1 VRDEDR
7 YYDSY
12 RGDAAGSQ
20 AYDVNYDENGAD
32 DEDYRMRQVC
42 YPQYTTFTRADDLR
56 HPQQY
61 PRYYDGMTI
70 RAGPEDLPPETGERD
85 LSTDQEPLKYVLV
98 RQLKPS
104 VTEELFAKGMEKFY
118 EGFDD
123 SKGGAE
129 PRSLRCVYLVKDRR
143 SKTSIGYG
151 FAEYHTVRDA
161 RQAVEKAMLLTN
173 EKRCTIAS
181 APIKVDF
188 PHKGIFPPIV
198 LSKRSRPDEFAFTR
212 PQTGGQHIYYDE
224 RFYVRPYVV
233 NAEPSTTTSKEDQPP
248 AEPKASKSGT
258 KRAIETLESKAKK
271 PKTST
276 KAVPSQLQLWNNKNA
291 ELHEGPDTT
300 IAEQTKQPATGFN
313 ALQASAPRE
322 EIHEEVQTFAAQG
335 QGDSYSCWLCKS
347 NFTSLKH
354 IHEHLNRSKNHA
366 SNLKDDKIIQRGYE
380 CLRKEGI
387 DPEGTLK
394 LPRAP
399 AEAAMAH
406 PENGDGSQYRDRAA
420 ERRKEDKIAGKSNEK
435 ITGFSLKGTNPKT
448 KIAGVAPASAL
459 DSSASKP
466 TYGKGKNLLQKA
478 GWSEGDSLGAGN
490 GITAPIDQSL
500 YAAGVG
506 LGHQSSKKGDAV
518 EEASRMTK
526 NDPNSFSEK
535 TKELAR
541 KRYEETIRQ
550 QH

>member
-1 VRDEDR
+1 M
-7 YYDSY
+7 
-12 RGDAAGSQ
+12 
-20 AYDVNYDENGAD
+20 NYDEDDVD
-32 DEDYRMRQVC
+32 DEKYRMRQVC
-42 YPQYTTFTRADDLR
+42 YPQYTKFTRADDLR

-85 LSTDQEPLKYVLV
+85 LSTDLEPLRYVLV

-129 PRSLRCVYLVKDRR
+129 PRSLKCVYLVKDRMSR
-143 SKTSIGYG
+143 TSIGYG

-181 APIKVDF
+181 NPIKVDF
-188 PHKGIFPPIV
+188 PHKGIFPPIM
-198 LSKRSRPDEFAFTR
+198 LSQRPRPREVAFTL
-212 PQTGGQHIYYDE
+212 PQTGAQHIYYDE
-224 RFYVRPYVV
+224 RFYVRPYIV
-233 NAEPSTTTSKEDQPP
+233 NADVSTATPKEDKPN
-248 AEPKASKSGT
+248 AETKAPKSGT
-258 KRAIETLESKAKK
+258 KRPIETLETKAKK

-291 ELHEGPDTT
+291 ELHEDPDATM
-300 IAEQTKQPATGFN
+300 AEQTKQPATGVN

-322 EIHEEVQTFAAQG
+322 EFHEEVQTFAAQG
-335 QGDSYSCWLCKS
+335 QGDNYSCWLCKS

-380 CLRKEGI
+380 CLVKEGI
-387 DPEGTLK
+387 DPASTLK

-399 AEAAMAH
+399 VEAAMAH
-406 PENGDGSQYRDRAA
+406 PASGDGSQYRDRAA
-420 ERRKEDKIAGKSNEK
+420 ERRKEDKIAGKSHEK
-435 ITGFSLKGTNPKT
+435 ITGFSLKGANPKT
-448 KIAGVAPASAL
+448 KIAGGAAASAV
-459 DSSASKP
+459 DSGTSKP
-466 TYGKGKNLLQKA
+466 TVGKGKNLLQKA

-506 LGHQSSKKGDAV
+506 LGHESSKKGDAV
-518 EEASRMTK
+518 EEASRMTR

-541 KRYEETIRQ
+541 KRYEESIRQ
-550 QH
+550 QQ